1 MKKLSSST
9 AIIISMILGI
19 ISGIFLQEKAV
30 IFAPL
35 GDLFL
40 KLITMLIV
48 PLVFF
53 NIILGAMSLG
63 KTKSAGKVG
72 FLTLSYYLV
81 TSCIAVV
88 IGIGA

>member
-63 KTKSAGKVG
+63 KTKSAGKV
-72 FLTLSYYLV
+72 
-81 TSCIAVV
+81 
-88 IGIGA
+88 